1 MIMFASLL
9 AAAALTAEPALAG
22 APDSV
27 EFPSGGVLEDHARRG
42 LTLERL
48 DGLAAA
54 SAQACAAV
62 CATRTACQAWTWRS
76 GWTGRAARCD
86 LHGAAATPF
95 PHPGAVTG
103 LSSSLSARIEAAG
116 DRPPSERERA
126 ALMQADGATTPPRA
140 RSGNTGAGNTRTEL
154 DGG

>member
-1 MIMFASLL
+1 MIMLASLL
-9 AAAALTAEPALAG
+9 AAAALTVEPALAG
-22 APDSV
+22 APDSAGL
-27 EFPSGGVLEDHARRG
+27 PSGAVLEDHARRG

-48 DGLAAA
+48 DGLAAE

-62 CATRTACQAWTWRS
+62 CTTRTACQAWTWRT

-103 LSSSLSARIEAAG
+103 LSSSLSARIDAAG

-126 ALMQADGATTPPRA
+126 ALLEADG
-140 RSGNTGAGNTRTEL
+140 G
-154 DGG
+154 

>member
-1 MIMFASLL
+1 MIMLASLF
-9 AAAALTAEPALAG
+9 AAAALAAEPALAG
-22 APDSV
+22 APDGAALAS
-27 EFPSGGVLEDHARRG
+27 SAVLEDHARRG

-48 DGLAAA
+48 DGLAAE

-62 CATRTACQAWTWRS
+62 CTSRTACQAWTWRT

-95 PHPGAVTG
+95 AHPGAVTG

-116 DRPPSERERA
+116 DRPPSERERT
-126 ALMQADGATTPPRA
+126 ALMQADGAIAPPRA
-140 RSGNTGAGNTRTEL
+140 ETGTGASAARTEL
-154 DGG
+154 EGG